1 MRVTSMVQD
10 RTAVK
15 TRIILATIECIE
27 KDGYNAVTTRNV
39 AQAAG
44 VNNAAINYYFGSKDN
59 LLEETFTFTLS
70 HFFVDLK
77 EILKDHDLNAYCLLK
92 VFLAFLLQGFV
103 NYPNMVRTYFLV
115 PAVFQ
120 KYGRSFLRQFEQ
132 FLETV
137 ARRIQKENAAL
148 TEREIRLSLLQIVSA
163 VLSLCL
169 PLDFFHGFSGIDP
182 KDPVMQMV
190 YIDHLLT
197 RYLNWVDP
205 HDIQKDEQ
213 KVAQL
218 LVKIKNTQVFD
229 RPD

>member
-1 MRVTSMVQD
+1 MRVTGMVQD

-15 TRIILATIECIE
+15 TKIILATIECIE

-70 HFFVDLK
+70 HFFIDLN
-77 EILKDHDLNAYCLLK
+77 EILKDHNLNTYSLLK
-92 VFLAFLLQGFV
+92 VFLSFLLEGLI
-103 NYPNMVRTYFLV
+103 NYPNLVRAYFSV
-115 PAVFQ
+115 PDVFHKFGQ
-120 KYGRSFLRQFEQ
+120 SFLRQLEQ
-132 FLETV
+132 FLETI
-137 ARRIQKENAAL
+137 AERIRKENSAL
-148 TEREIRLSLLQIVSA
+148 TEREIRLSLMQIISVII
-163 VLSLCL
+163 SLCL
-169 PLDFFHGFSGIDP
+169 PLDLFHGFSGLDL
-182 KDPVMQMV
+182 KDPATRTA

-197 RYLNWVDP
+197 RYLNWVNP
-205 HDIQKDEQ
+205 LEIKEDEQ

-218 LVKIKNTQVFD
+218 LNKIKNTLDFD

>member
-1 MRVTSMVQD
+1 M
-10 RTAVK
+10 
-15 TRIILATIECIE
+15 
-27 KDGYNAVTTRNV
+27 
-39 AQAAG
+39 
-44 VNNAAINYYFGSKDN
+44 
-59 LLEETFTFTLS
+59 
-70 HFFVDLK
+70 
-77 EILKDHDLNAYCLLK
+77 
-92 VFLAFLLQGFV
+92 
-103 NYPNMVRTYFLV
+103 V

-120 KYGRSFLRQFEQ
+120 KYGHSFLRQFEQ
-132 FLETV
+132 FLETSP
-137 ARRIQKENAAL
+137 ADQKENAAL
-148 TEREIRLSLLQIVSA
+148 TEREWLSLLQIVSA